1 MEKLRFS
8 TKFPDQEIRWNDGI
22 LRSAIIWR
30 LSSGKIIILR
40 VIDKLTYCN
49 LKIVFMSPVRIKS
62 FFAFKDQLPVKSFF
76 NYKDKYLRS
85 YFQDLFASVSVV
97 LSMDLSK
104 MDKIRV
110 SKPSTQTLTD
120 FMPIYSFLTPWKH
133 QKTTGFLML
142 SGGYEKKI
150 LTWNRLIQI
159 LDIDPKEAAVGWVE
173 EVIVRR
179 VPEKNVALKV
189 DSLAVAFKIFFRR

>member
-1 MEKLRFS
+1 MINWHIVIWKSFLCHLLESRAFS
-8 TKFPDQEIRWNDGI
+8 P
-22 LRSAIIWR
+22 
-30 LSSGKIIILR
+30 
-40 VIDKLTYCN
+40 
-49 LKIVFMSPVRIKS
+49 LKISYLSKAFLPTRIS
-62 FFAFKDQLPVKSFF
+62 
-76 NYKDKYLRS
+76 YLRS
-85 YFQDLFASVSVV
+85 YLQDLFASVSVV

-110 SKPSTQTLTD
+110 SKPSTQALTD